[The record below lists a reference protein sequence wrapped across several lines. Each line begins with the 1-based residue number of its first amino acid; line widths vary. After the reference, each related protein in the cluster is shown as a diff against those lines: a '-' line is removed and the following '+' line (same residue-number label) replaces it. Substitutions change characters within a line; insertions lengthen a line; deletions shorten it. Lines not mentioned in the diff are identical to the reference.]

1 MTVSTTL
8 RKVAKQQ
15 RAIARPRLQHLL
27 HWATYYAIAPMLGV
41 PLTENAEAEAISR
54 IARQLV
60 ELADRGA
67 FRYFGIATSLD
78 LGVLPIRLRRIDWE
92 GSVALE
98 VEPVADAILRGGA
111 RGLGWLASG
120 ELTIDD
126 LSR

>member
-1 MTVSTTL
+1 MSVETTL
-8 RKVAKQQ
+8 RKIAKRR

-27 HWATYYAIAPMLGV
+27 HWVTYHAIAPMLGV
-41 PLTENAEAEAISR
+41 PLTDAAEAEAISR
-54 IARQLV
+54 IARALV

-67 FRYFGIATSLD
+67 FRYFGIANGLD

-98 VEPVADAILRGGA
+98 VEPVTEIILHGGA
-111 RGLGWLASG
+111 RYDGWRAAA